1 MLSGRSQRWIKQARG
16 EKGRRQ
22 GGTILRKNHRFENQD
37 LDRLLMISGN
47 GPTKEGKL
55 LCTWDMCLKPKL
67 PKSVFLQEAIA
78 KNLATLQKLETYD
91 PRITVPCQD
100 VIGRVQPCPQYL
112 NCWLFEIM
120 RMSS

>member
-47 GPTKEGKL
+47 GPTKRRQAAVHMGH
-55 LCTWDMCLKPKL
+55 
-67 PKSVFLQEAIA
+67 VFKTQIA
-78 KNLATLQKLETYD
+78 QISFFAGSDREELGNSPEV
-91 PRITVPCQD
+91 RNI
-100 VIGRVQPCPQYL
+100 
-112 NCWLFEIM
+112 
-120 RMSS
+120 